1 MSTNTSPTAKLL
13 EKSRRRPTS
22 PRIFAALALGG
33 ALAVGGLAFAGG
45 RLTAPAAAAFPG
57 GGGGP
62 GPGGFQGPG
71 GQGPGGGGFG
81 GGGLGLT
88 GTITSLDA
96 DVLTLQ
102 TADGSTITVN
112 LSGDTTY
119 AREDTATSDE
129 LAEGTDVR
137 IGIDFGDGG
146 NVGSNEVD
154 ASSVTITEPQ

>member
-13 EKSRRRPTS
+13 EKSQRRRTS
-22 PRIFAALALGG
+22 PRILA
-33 ALAVGGLAFAGG
+33 ALAVGGAVAIGGLAFAAG
-45 RLTAPAAAAFPG
+45 RLTAPTVAAFPG
-57 GGGGP
+57 GGGGQL
-62 GPGGFQGPG
+62 PGGFPGLG

-96 DVLTLQ
+96 DALTLQ

-119 AREDTATSDE
+119 ARDETASADE
-129 LAEGTDVR
+129 LAEGTEVR
-137 IGIDFGDGG
+137 IGIDFGDGR
-146 NVGSNEVD
+146 NVGSDEVD
-154 ASSVTITEPQ
+154 ASSVTITQPQ